1 MSLLCYFIYYEGKGA
16 GNIRCAT
23 ETKRE
28 KTEKKS
34 YQCLSYTTKLVEV
47 VDPFYKECL
56 PEADIHPRNF
66 SSSQ

>member
-1 MSLLCYFIYYEGKGA
+1 MKEKGQ
-16 GNIRCAT
+16 
-23 ETKRE
+23 ETYAVQQKQKER
-28 KTEKKS
+28 KLKKS

-47 VDPFYKECL
+47 VDPFYKECS